1 MDTNKN
7 KAKQIDA
14 RPFGEIYTEM
24 GVLQK
29 RELFRQFHLKN
40 ICSTRQSLWNWATG
54 KATPA
59 PIVAEAVAKV
69 LGNFIGKSVYVRTLF
84 PNSQR
89 NDN

>member
-1 MDTNKN
+1 MDTIKN
-7 KAKQIDA
+7 NTKQIDP
-14 RPFGEIYTEM
+14 RSFGEIYSEL

-59 PIVAEAVAKV
+59 PLVAEAVAKT
-69 LGNFIGKSVYVRTLF
+69 LGNYIGKSVYVRTLF
-84 PNSQR
+84 PNSHEK
-89 NDN
+89 